1 MSCKFIENGK
11 ETLIANVLQ
20 LLVVALQS
28 LPLTKD
34 EVNVF

>member
-1 MSCKFIENGK
+1 MENGK

-20 LLVVALQS
+20 LLVVSLQS